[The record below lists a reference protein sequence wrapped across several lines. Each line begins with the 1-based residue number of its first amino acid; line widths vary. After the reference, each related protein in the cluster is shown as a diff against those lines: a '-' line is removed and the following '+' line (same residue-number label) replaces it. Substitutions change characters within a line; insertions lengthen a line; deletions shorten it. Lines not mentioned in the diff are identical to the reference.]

1 MTSQSYPFRVQTYSN
16 TITGVPGQTYYY
28 FSRLLQDV
36 FNESSNLF
44 STSQE
49 LSMSERFHLLFL
61 FFVVAPILVKT

>member
-36 FNESSNLF
+36 FNELSNLF
-44 STSQE
+44 FTSQE
-49 LSMSERFHLLFL
+49 LSIFESFHLLFL